1 MANPND
7 LPLEIDV
14 ATLAAM
20 KERGDKFVLLDVRE
34 QDEYDFAKIE
44 GSLLLPM
51 SELPS
56 RLGELDQHRGDHIVV
71 HCHHGGRSLHVT
83 KVLQAEGFERVQNLA
98 GGIDDWSLQVDASV
112 PRY

>member
-1 MANPND
+1 MADSND

-20 KERGDKFVLLDVRE
+20 KERGETFVLLDVRE
-34 QDEYDFAKIE
+34 QDEYDFAKID

-56 RLGELDQHRGDHIVV
+56 RLDELDMHRNDHIVV

-83 KVLQAEGFERVQNLA
+83 KVLQAEGFGRVQNLA
-98 GGIDDWSLQVDASV
+98 GGIDDWSLQIDTGV